1 MIFNRAGGGGE
12 KVTINGKK
20 VTEKLNLK
28 GATGIVKGRADF
40 LTNTKILGHIDEL
53 FYIMQDTALYKGSPY
68 SGWSLEFDFKNISGF
83 DSKKEVVQLIE
94 INDNSCIIYFFKN
107 QDSQYSYSCIMT
119 IYEVKNGEATLLKK
133 MDVGGG
139 RVNPFLLN
147 KIMYTFYEG
156 DNQGYLWK
164 LNENS
169 LTKTNLSHSSV
180 RYPEAATNYNGSRY
194 FIYVNTSFG
203 YDDTGMNIIKFD
215 GTKFTK
221 QEFDYFYSVYSRDN
235 YKFYAD
241 NKMLANPNRLS
252 FYIID
257 RSKYDLLDSS
267 FKSVDS
273 GDEGGL
279 SFSQIACL
287 YKDNKYRY
295 LLTQGGE
302 KPTLEFPVNVYC

>member
-53 FYIMQDTALYKGSPY
+53 FYIMQGTALYKGSPY
-68 SGWSLEFDFKNISGF
+68 SGWSLEFDFSSISDF
-83 DSKKEVVQLIE
+83 DYNQSNVGVIDIK
-94 INDNSCIIYFFKN
+94 DNSCIIYFFKVK
-107 QDSQYSYSCIMT
+107 DTSTRYSCIMRA
-119 IYEVKNGEATLLKK
+119 YEIKNGVATELKK
-133 MDVGGG
+133 LDIYGN

-147 KIMYTFYEG
+147 NIMYAFSSDTSSMLY
-156 DNQGYLWK
+156 K
-164 LNENS
+164 LNGNS
-169 LTKTNLSHSSV
+169 MTNTGLSDYTSKTAIV
-180 RYPEAATNYNGSRY
+180 ATNYNGNRY
-194 FIYVNTSFG
+194 FIYVNKTVGGSNS
-203 YDDTGMNIIKFD
+203 GMNITKFD
-215 GTKFTK
+215 GTKFSE
-221 QEFDYFYSVYSRDN
+221 QEFNYSFSVYNADN
-235 YKFYAD
+235 YKFSAD
-241 NKMLANPNRLS
+241 NTMLANPNRLA
-252 FYIID
+252 FYITNQG
-257 RSKYDLLDSS
+257 RYDLLDSS

-295 LLTQGGE
+295 LLTQGGK